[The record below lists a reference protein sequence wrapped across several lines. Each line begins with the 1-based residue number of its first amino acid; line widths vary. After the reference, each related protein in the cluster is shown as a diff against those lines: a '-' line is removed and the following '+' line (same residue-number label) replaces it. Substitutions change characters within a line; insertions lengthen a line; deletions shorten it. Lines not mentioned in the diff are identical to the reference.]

1 VGSTKG
7 VKTMVNKK
15 SGMRLRFEAASS
27 AQKLLMGLGLVS
39 ALIVVVTI
47 GALATSPNEQ
57 ASQTSQTND
66 SSSGSGSGSSEDE
79 SSEDDTA
86 QGSNPSPG
94 AGSSG
99 ALGSTGS
106 NLEQNGTTPDS
117 RTSPGSTSSP
127 SSSRSTGTSP
137 SSSPSSST
145 QPLAPPTETQVEAM
159 DAALFR
165 ATSEYYGNYFTRA
178 SLISDLESIGFS
190 NADSR
195 YAVYAIDVDWRT
207 RALDHAQGYLGSYS
221 LSREGLIAKLRADE
235 YTLSESSFAANS
247 VDVDWVQEAIER
259 VEGGGGYLAEL
270 TRDRMINLLR
280 DEGFTSTEATS
291 TANGFGDWFWNSE
304 ARTRAWNVSWSYE
317 VRPDTPTLIQL
328 LVDYGFT
335 QEQAEY
341 GANNVW

>member
-1 VGSTKG
+1 
-7 VKTMVNKK
+7 MVNKK

-27 AQKLLMGLGLVS
+27 AQKLLMGFGLAG
-39 ALIVVVTI
+39 ALIVIVTI

-66 SSSGSGSGSSEDE
+66 SSSGSGSSEDE

-94 AGSSG
+94 ASSSG

-127 SSSRSTGTSP
+127 SSSRSPGTSP

-145 QPLAPPTETQVEAM
+145 QPVAPPTESQVEAM

-207 RALDHAQGYLGSYS
+207 RALDHAQGYLESYS
-221 LSREGLIAKLRADE
+221 LSRVGLIAKLRADE
-235 YTLSESSFAANS
+235 YTLSESSSAANS
-247 VDVDWVQEAIER
+247 VVVDWVHEAIDQ
-259 VEGGGGYLAEL
+259 VSGGGGYMARL
-270 TRDRMINLLR
+270 TRTGMITLLR
-280 DEGFTSTEATS
+280 GEGFTSSEATS
-291 TANGFGDWFWNSE
+291 AANEFAEGFWNYE
-304 ARTRAWNVSWSYE
+304 AMMMGYDISYGSDT
-317 VRPDTPTLIQL
+317 RPDYQALIQL
-328 LVDYGFT
+328 LIDYGFT
-335 QEQAEY
+335 QAQAEY
-341 GANNVW
+341 GADNVW